1 MRSAKS
7 SVNGSKI
14 AAMWLTVLII
24 VVLRALAPGAGW
36 SQETAQPRIDEEL
49 KKQEKIFQRQG
60 ADVPRGYVTGRG
72 LSDYAELLPSCP
84 NPRFSPSFFQSGNG
98 ERG

>member
-7 SVNGSKI
+7 SVNGSKT

-49 KKQEKIFQRQG
+49 KKQEKIFQRRG
-60 ADVPRGYVTGRG
+60 ADVPRGYVTGLLQPG
-72 LSDYAELLPSCP
+72 AHFLGAAGGILELG
-84 NPRFSPSFFQSGNG
+84 QI
-98 ERG
+98 